1 MNESLYLNKICFQEE
16 LEKTSILPLLLS
28 FCLSILFF
36 LSCILE
42 IQLTSPIYAVY
53 QKENSV
59 LIINYNLNNIND
71 LLNMKEIE
79 IEIEKQRFPFQIL
92 NMSEILY
99 DNQTNQNFQKVEL
112 YSPNTYLNN
121 QVIQIK
127 LLDKKERI
135 ILKIFRWLKKE
146 KL

>member
-16 LEKTSILPLLLS
+16 VEKTSILPLLLS

-71 LLNMKEIE
+71 LLNMKE

>member
-16 LEKTSILPLLLS
+16 VEKTSILPLLLS

-53 QKENSV
+53 KKENSF

-71 LLNMKEIE
+71 LLNMKE

-127 LLDKKERI
+127 LLERI

>member
-1 MNESLYLNKICFQEE
+1 
-16 LEKTSILPLLLS
+16 
-28 FCLSILFF
+28 
-36 LSCILE
+36 
-42 IQLTSPIYAVY
+42 
-53 QKENSV
+53 
-59 LIINYNLNNIND
+59 
-71 LLNMKEIE
+71 
-79 IEIEKQRFPFQIL
+79 
-92 NMSEILY
+92 MSEILY

>member
-1 MNESLYLNKICFQEE
+1 
-16 LEKTSILPLLLS
+16 
-28 FCLSILFF
+28 
-36 LSCILE
+36 
-42 IQLTSPIYAVY
+42 
-53 QKENSV
+53 
-59 LIINYNLNNIND
+59 
-71 LLNMKEIE
+71 MKE